1 MENYLYGKGVT
12 TLEVPTQKNNA
23 NTCCWYE
30 KNGFA
35 VQSAT
40 PIYHWWLQ

>member
-12 TLEVPTQKNNA
+12 TLEVPMQKNNA